1 MAWTEKPMVPA
12 MLNRRDVWTVYG
24 LVYECR
30 LIYVG
35 CTQNPRER
43 LSNHRTVNFPHHDV
57 RMVVFATFECRRE
70 ALGTEE
76 LLIDVLSPE
85 CNAIGGSPKWWKGEL
100 ADALGLPSITPEAAA
115 KHGYKSVTTLN
126 NHFPGERNKVLI
138 AAGLK
143 KAPEQET

>member
-1 MAWTEKPMVPA
+1 MRW
-12 MLNRRDVWTVYG
+12 G
-24 LVYECR
+24 
-30 LIYVG
+30 
-35 CTQNPRER
+35 
-43 LSNHRTVNFPHHDV
+43 
-57 RMVVFATFECRRE
+57 
-70 ALGTEE
+70 
-76 LLIDVLSPE
+76 